1 MRTFYLL
8 KDEKANI
15 SMDFL
20 TAVAVIIIAFVFAVS
35 VLSSIIT
42 PYSGYS
48 KELYPTADRA
58 VTLLVEDEGYF
69 DSGYDEGTDWESF
82 WYLENYSDIKKIGF
96 RENMDYN
103 TLCSKKISSI
113 MTPHDEKNQTW
124 WEYPISSISNPE
136 LDNASRA
143 MGFDRFNFYM
153 QIRPVDENNFNVS
166 SANQNAKDI
175 VGDKGDVVSVV
186 RYSMLNHNSFGDF
199 DGAYLLG
206 KDGPTKALFAVEYE
220 DLYVVR
226 NRGGLSFSISNWT
239 MDEGDTGVIQNIQI
253 DDEVNKKGDSVDTL
267 DMLDGTEFNISI
279 NGVLFPIV
287 PSSSISIGLDVPN
300 SNDKVNF
307 FIPIETFN
315 GAIPDWDTP
324 GKTLY
329 FQINI
334 KNLEVADPG
343 VTWFNT
349 TFIDEY
355 YPVKTTVWV
364 W

>member
-8 KDEKANI
+8 RDEKANI

-20 TAVAVIIIAFVFAVS
+20 TAIAVIIIAFVFAVS

-58 VTLLVEDEGYF
+58 VTLLVEDEGYWES
-69 DSGYDEGTDWESF
+69 DDGEGTDWESF
-82 WYLENYSDIKKIGF
+82 WYQENYSDIKKIGF
-96 RENMDYN
+96 RKNMDNN

-113 MTPHDEKNQTW
+113 MTPHDEKNLTW
-124 WEYPISSISNPE
+124 WEYPTSSISNTE
-136 LDNASRA
+136 FDNASHA

-153 QIRPVDENNFNVS
+153 QIRPIDEKKFNVS
-166 SANQNAKDI
+166 SADQRVKDI

-186 RYSMLNHNSFGDF
+186 RYSILNHYSFGDF
-199 DGAYLLG
+199 DGTYLLG
-206 KDGPTKALFAVEYE
+206 QADSTKALFAVKYE
-220 DLYVVR
+220 NLYVVR
-226 NRGGLSFSISNWT
+226 DRGGLSFSISNWT
-239 MDEGDTGVIQNIQI
+239 IEDGKTSVIQNIQI

-287 PSSSISIGLDVPN
+287 PSSSTSIGLDVPN

-334 KNLEVADPG
+334 KNLEVADSG

-349 TFIDEY
+349 TFDDES